1 MSVVEPQGDFQ
12 SRGDI
17 YFFLIIIIIFL
28 NGWSHQCDLRIVL
41 VAPLR
46 NSSRAMLEDEIL
58 LRFH

>member
-17 YFFLIIIIIFL
+17 YIFLIIIFL